1 VPGLDADA
9 VVIGAGITGAA
20 AAHALAQDGRA
31 VVLLERSRVGN
42 DHGSSHGTSRI
53 FRLSYPDKRY
63 VRLAQSSLPGW
74 RKLEAECGTQLLLTT
89 GSLDLGGFADT
100 NARALSSCGVGFE
113 TVDRAAASARWPL
126 RFEAGERALYQP
138 DAATILADRALRSFV
153 EGAVAAGATLRE
165 QTEVLTIGDS
175 RAGARVDTG
184 ADTIRCRAVIV
195 AAGAWTPHLVQ
206 PLGIELPVVPTR
218 ETVAHFAAPRGESI
232 PCVIDDATM
241 ADGATHGVRR
251 AGSLTYAL
259 SSPGLG
265 VKVGL
270 HHSGPVA
277 DLNDRGHPDQGVVE
291 WASGWVG
298 RRLPEASPE
307 PVSTETCLYTNTADE
322 SFVLSRHG
330 RVVVASACSGHA
342 FKFAPAIGKTLA
354 ALAAEAAAEGRR
366 LRRPGEAGLAPTL
379 RP

>member
-1 VPGLDADA
+1 MPGLDADA

-354 ALAAEAAAEGRR
+354 ALAAEAAA
-366 LRRPGEAGLAPTL
+366 
-379 RP
+379 